1 MKLKKVFIKWF
12 ESIIFE
18 EYEKVDVCYYNL
30 NSFTICKFRN
40 HLILNWMKLK
50 YSQDY
55 LSITKFNDFELPKFT
70 VLTGLNGVGKT
81 HFLKSLT
88 KGTVRIE
95 NIRHNEIV
103 DFNNV
108 TFVLDIEPEIS
119 MFKVQEERKNM
130 FDVIEKRLKTVINHH
145 LNTLNPIM
153 DQLISYCVD
162 NNCSFYE
169 LTENDFKKLDH
180 LELFKQYEY
189 SLNHTKQ
196 FINSSSNTGSYI
208 NQELTRLLSF
218 LKKPIEHL
226 TRDELD
232 NFHVPLKHK
241 NNFLIVELGRIFTD
255 YWRKLEENEYNSFR
269 NEKYNETRTVF
280 TNDEF
285 EKVYGKKPWDIINEI
300 LQKFGNLE
308 YKVNNPEGLERGH
321 VFQLKLI
328 NIKDSNVVV
337 EFENLSSG
345 EKIMMALV
353 SSIYKSIIDKKF
365 PKLLLLDEIDASL
378 HPSMSRILLDVI
390 ESQFVK
396 NDNMNVILVTHSPST
411 VAFAPESSIYVM
423 NKDDED
429 RIIKSNKKEALNIL
443 TEGFASLTTDETDLK
458 VSYNISKASDYVLL
472 TEGITDRI
480 ILESAWIK
488 LEETDFNF
496 DIQDC
501 FDASFLRNLFSRKE
515 IFTNYPAK
523 KFIAIF
529 DFDKEG
535 FEAWDWFKD
544 YEVIENDPYK
554 GLLKKSKK
562 HNAYVMLL
570 PVPQNDIKKQVIK
583 NGNETFENNS
593 HMPIE
598 LLFHEIDIL
607 KDNFKIEG
615 QVGGGALIKFIGD
628 KVTFATKIKNECAI
642 EDLKNIKPI
651 FETLKKIFIE

>member
-1 MKLKKVFIKWF
+1 
-12 ESIIFE
+12 
-18 EYEKVDVCYYNL
+18 
-30 NSFTICKFRN
+30 
-40 HLILNWMKLK
+40 MKLK

-95 NIRHNEIV
+95 NITHNEIV

-108 TFVLDIEPEIS
+108 TFALDIEPEIS

-145 LNTLNPIM
+145 LNALNPIM

-169 LTENDFKKLDH
+169 LNENDFKKLYH

-196 FINSSSNTGSYI
+196 FINSSKTGPYI
-208 NQELTRLLSF
+208 NQELTRLLPF

-255 YWRKLEENEYNSFR
+255 YWKKLEENEYNSFR
-269 NEKYNETRTVF
+269 NEKYNESRTVF
-280 TNDEF
+280 TKDEF

-328 NIKDSNVVV
+328 NIKDSNIVV

-411 VAFAPESSIYVM
+411 VAFALESSIYVM
-423 NKDDED
+423 NKDNED

-544 YEVIENDPYK
+544 YEVVENDPYK

-607 KDNFKIEG
+607 KDNFNIEG
-615 QVGGGALIKFIGD
+615 QVGGGFLIKFIGD
-628 KVTFATKIKNECAI
+628 KVTFATKIKNECAVK
-642 EDLKNIKPI
+642 DLKNIKPI